1 MLLKQ
6 LLPAACI
13 CSSHQQTRKWY
24 RFYWSAFVSSRGKI
38 SLGVYPYIIL
48 ETKPSTCILC
58 CFLKCPLHPKISIT
72 QERSDQP
79 VLPSL
84 WKKAASCQVSLVTA
98 TAPLNRHSS
107 SSEGTG
113 FTGSTKAEKSYT
125 FYCRFSVSVLESTAA
140 LEADIVP
147 TSLPHETATNSSAPG
162 NSKNHAWVCSA
173 DKCSSEDQAS
183 HMTRH

>member
-1 MLLKQ
+1 M
-6 LLPAACI
+6 
-13 CSSHQQTRKWY
+13 SHQGERSVWE
-24 RFYWSAFVSSRGKI
+24 FILISSWRQ
-38 SLGVYPYIIL
+38 SPPHASCAASSSV
-48 ETKPSTCILC
+48 
-58 CFLKCPLHPKISIT
+58 PLHPKISIT